1 MKFVARWAPLVAV
14 GCLAVWVFQSMAFSA
29 DESKSTVEEKLD
41 RVLENQ
47 ERILASLDEVKEG
60 LRVIK
65 VRASM

>member
-1 MKFVARWAPLVAV
+1 MRILARWTPLVVA

-29 DESKSTVEEKLD
+29 DERNSTVEEKLD